1 MIADL
6 ATRRGVPAKEA
17 EPDNGCTRQASSQLK
32 TLVLDDEWL
41 NADLIAMMAEDCGS
55 KIIGVANT
63 VIAAAIFADAQSPQL
78 ALIDVQLGQGADG
91 ITYAES
97 LRKRHGT
104 LIAIMT
110 GAGDIATLR
119 RIERFRPFATILKPF
134 TVQQLQDVVDRASDL
149 V

>member
-1 MIADL
+1 MIANL
-6 ATRRGVPAKEA
+6 AVRRGVPAKA
-17 EPDNGCTRQASSQLK
+17 ADPDHGRARQANRPLR

-55 KIIGVANT
+55 EIVGVANT
-63 VIAAAIFADAQSPQL
+63 ATAAAIFADAQSPEL

-91 ITYAES
+91 IIYAES

-110 GAGDIATLR
+110 GAGDIAT
-119 RIERFRPFATILKPF
+119 
-134 TVQQLQDVVDRASDL
+134 
-149 V
+149 